1 MSGAILAAVA
11 LAAALSAL
19 LPAPRAALI
28 AGLSPNRGRPVVPA
42 ALAGWLARSRRLR
55 WRLGLLVGCAGW
67 LVGRQP
73 PVAPV
78 LAAGGAMAAMALV
91 RWLEG
96 EPGRREQQMLTAQLP
111 GCLDLLAPAL
121 AAGVPLRAAVRQ
133 VCALAPE
140 PSAALLRGVLGH
152 LDIGRSDAQAWA
164 GLHDHPVWGMI
175 ARDLARC
182 AESGTAVALI
192 LEVHATEARAR
203 ARAHREAAAR
213 TVGVRSVLPLVC
225 CFLPAF
231 VLVGVVPIVAA
242 TIGAVL
248 NR

>member
-1 MSGAILAAVA
+1 
-11 LAAALSAL
+11 
-19 LPAPRAALI
+19 
-28 AGLSPNRGRPVVPA
+28 
-42 ALAGWLARSRRLR
+42 
-55 WRLGLLVGCAGW
+55 
-67 LVGRQP
+67 
-73 PVAPV
+73 
-78 LAAGGAMAAMALV
+78 
-91 RWLEG
+91 
-96 EPGRREQQMLTAQLP
+96 
-111 GCLDLLAPAL
+111 
-121 AAGVPLRAAVRQ
+121 
-133 VCALAPE
+133 
-140 PSAALLRGVLGH
+140 
-152 LDIGRSDAQAWA
+152 
-164 GLHDHPVWGMI
+164 MI

-203 ARAHREAAAR
+203 ARAQREAAAR